1 MWARHTGLPTSLGS
15 HQVLPV
21 HSAYVLTCLL
31 TYHVP
36 AHSAE
41 AHLHPNVP
49 PCGKG
54 IASKGI
60 AYTPLQ
66 GVQGRGGLQWGCR
79 VGRRAQSKSTS
90 DLGLSEASAG
100 RSAGAQPGVDRARVQ
115 PGGLHARLIRAV
127 RPWGPGP

>member
-54 IASKGI
+54 IASNGI

-100 RSAGAQPGVDRARVQ
+100 RSAAPSASC
-115 PGGLHARLIRAV
+115 HAPTSRLV
-127 RPWGPGP
+127 SKVVSVPPYWVGS